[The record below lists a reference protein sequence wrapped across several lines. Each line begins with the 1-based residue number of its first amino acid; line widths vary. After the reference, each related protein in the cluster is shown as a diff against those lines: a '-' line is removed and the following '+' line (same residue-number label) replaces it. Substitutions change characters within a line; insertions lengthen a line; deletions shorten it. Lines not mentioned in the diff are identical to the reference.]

1 MVILALSR
9 SFINFSHA
17 EARLA
22 STAMAMSVARNG
34 LRALLRGGVRRSDA
48 VAGKRSFSASAHQ
61 DDVVEMEKWEKIT
74 YVGIITYTV
83 LSIYNLSRDH
93 PHHPGAP
100 PFEYLHVRHKGFRW
114 GPDGLFEKKHAE
126 H

>member
-1 MVILALSR
+1 
-9 SFINFSHA
+9 
-17 EARLA
+17 
-22 STAMAMSVARNG
+22 MAMSVARNG

-61 DDVVEMEKWEKIT
+61 DDVAFAVEMEKWEKIT